1 MLLGKVLELVDPL
14 ASVATSSLDEEQHRA
29 SLTRS
34 NVDDAEVHIR
44 LVLDSDSNSIVVEL
58 AHRQGHSQLVG
69 TAIIRELGRICKRQ
83 SRALVSRRCPCPR
96 LDFSMASS

>member
-14 ASVATSSLDEEQHRA
+14 KSVATSSLDEEQHRA

-44 LVLDSDSNSIVVEL
+44 LVLDSDPNSIVVEL

-69 TAIIRELGRICKRQ
+69 TIIRELGRICKRQ
-83 SRALVSRRCPCPR
+83 SQRPGVSPV
-96 LDFSMASS
+96 SASKA